1 MAVPVARPDAATM
14 VNGEADGVVC
24 LHRLHGLVT
33 VGQAYRDL
41 PPLGD
46 EELALVLDRAARRAG
61 PVRA

>member
-1 MAVPVARPDAATM
+1 M